1 MRAFSDQPEL
11 LSDVLTAVAKRVKK
25 VDLTVIEVIRTRWPD
40 LLEPALAQWCRAE
53 FVKNGVLIISVPS
66 GAFAQQ
72 IKIQEIQILRGLASL
87 EERAPS
93 SIKTV
98 QKA

>member
-1 MRAFSDQPEL
+1 MRAFNDQPEL
-11 LSDVLTAVAKRVKK
+11 LGDVLRSVARRVKK
-25 VDLTVIEVIRTRWPD
+25 VDLTVIEEIRSRWPD

-53 FVKNGVLIISVPS
+53 FVKNGVLTISVPS

-72 IKIQEIQILRGLASL
+72 IKLHEQQILRGLSSL
-87 EERAPS
+87 RERAPV
-93 SIKTV
+93 SIKTI

>member
-11 LSDVLTAVAKRVKK
+11 LSDVLTVVAKRVKK

-72 IKIQEIQILRGLASL
+72 IKIHEIQILRGLASMKEL
-87 EERAPS
+87 APS